1 MTNGTSTSGPGLLPA
16 WARRFGWFFLI
27 GQTIFIGRIVYES
40 TVLTCV
46 NGPQMVGFSMAHG
59 GHSFFL
65 LGLLFLP
72 FGALFF
78 LVVLVFGVVRK
89 LRFGLREWV
98 LMAALLVS
106 FSFLFV
112 PYRVWEHLDMT
123 VCSSGPLGDAFLLE
137 AARLGNL
144 GQVTRLVAEGH
155 SVNRDSGSDDT
166 PLSSAI
172 KGRRVDVVA
181 FLLSKGA
188 NVNAHNSL
196 TGETPLMK
204 AAYSED
210 TQMLELL
217 IAQGADPCAINNK
230 WDQENAQRIA
240 EKKHNPAAAEYL
252 TAHSHCS
259 LPPRLPASCA
269 NESAATC
276 VEVH

>member
-1 MTNGTSTSGPGLLPA
+1 
-16 WARRFGWFFLI
+16 
-27 GQTIFIGRIVYES
+27 
-40 TVLTCV
+40 
-46 NGPQMVGFSMAHG
+46 
-59 GHSFFL
+59 
-65 LGLLFLP
+65 
-72 FGALFF
+72 
-78 LVVLVFGVVRK
+78 
-89 LRFGLREWV
+89 
-98 LMAALLVS
+98 MAALLVS

-172 KGRRVDVVA
+172 KGRRADVVV

-188 NVNAHNSL
+188 NVNTRNSL
-196 TGETPLMK
+196 SGETPLMK
-204 AAYSED
+204 AAYSGD

-217 IAQGADPCAINNK
+217 IAQGADPCAINNA

-240 EKKHNPAAAEYL
+240 EKKHHPAAAEYL
-252 TAHSHCS
+252 AAHFHCS
-259 LPPRLPASCA
+259 LPPPPPTSCA
-269 NESAATC
+269 NERAATC

>member
-1 MTNGTSTSGPGLLPA
+1 VANGASTSDPGLLPA
-16 WARRFGWFFLI
+16 WARVCGWLFLL
-27 GQTIFIGRIVYES
+27 GQTLFISRIVYES

-46 NGPQMVGFSMAHG
+46 DGPQMVGFSMAHG

-78 LVVLVFGVVRK
+78 LVALVFGVVKK
-89 LRFGLREWV
+89 LRFNGREWA
-98 LMAALLVS
+98 LMAALFVS

-137 AARLGNL
+137 AARLGDL

-172 KGRRVDVVA
+172 KGRKADVVA

-196 TGETPLMK
+196 TGETPLMR

-240 EKKHNPAAAEYL
+240 EKKHNPVAAEYL

>member
-1 MTNGTSTSGPGLLPA
+1 MI
-16 WARRFGWFFLI
+16 RRWSAS
-27 GQTIFIGRIVYES
+27 RW
-40 TVLTCV
+40 LTR
-46 NGPQMVGFSMAHG
+46 

-78 LVVLVFGVVRK
+78 LVALVFGAVKR
-89 LRFGLREWV
+89 LRFSPSEWV

-106 FSFLFV
+106 FSFLLV
-112 PYRVWEHLDMT
+112 PYPVREHLDMT

-155 SVNRDSGSDDT
+155 NVNRDSGSDDT

-172 KGRRVDVVA
+172 KGRRADVVA

-188 NVNAHNSL
+188 NVNTHNSL
-196 TGETPLMK
+196 SGETPLMK
-204 AAYSED
+204 AAYWGD

-217 IAQGADPCAINNK
+217 IAQGADPCAINNE

-252 TAHSHCS
+252 AAHFHCS
-259 LPPRLPASCA
+259 LPPPPPTSCA
-269 NESAATC
+269 NERAATC